1 MGGEVGVNVEPVP
14 NLTVRGTWFDNRIE
28 NPVSNVTIA
37 VSGATITQQRQNLGR
52 TRVRGV
58 QTDVEYRLG
67 ADWRL
72 GAGYLYN
79 DAKVTEDTRAA
90 LVGKSLAQVP
100 QHRGSARV
108 AYTNPRIAV
117 LALGV
122 QAIGRQF
129 DDDLNVRTIGGSTE
143 PGLPP
148 YAVVDFTASRAMT
161 AQFRRILRCAEHP
174 GRGVLRRHEP
184 DDDRFAAAG
193 SRRRARAI
201 LGTVRPRPGIG
212 MYSPFME

>member
-1 MGGEVGVNVEPVP
+1 M
-14 NLTVRGTWFDNRIE
+14 
-28 NPVSNVTIA
+28 
-37 VSGATITQQRQNLGR
+37 
-52 TRVRGV
+52 
-58 QTDVEYRLG
+58 
-67 ADWRL
+67 
-72 GAGYLYN
+72 
-79 DAKVTEDTRAA
+79 TEDTRAA

-100 QHRGSARV
+100 EHRGSARV

-161 AQFRRILRCAEHP
+161 ANFDVFFGVQNILDEEYCVGTNPTTIGSPRLIHGGVRVRFS
-174 GRGVLRRHEP
+174 GR
-184 DDDRFAAAG
+184 
-193 SRRRARAI
+193 
-201 LGTVRPRPGIG
+201 
-212 MYSPFME
+212 